1 MIIYRKESEREN
13 IYGLLV
19 SVSIASHHT
28 IVQTNYVYVVVSI
41 ARAKQEI
48 VVVLRKLGKDMG
60 YALLDGTCVS
70 SMINKEYTV
79 NGYRFI
85 TQFDNGWIA
94 IRFLDDVPT
103 NCINQFSNI
112 GAFNDY
118 IEYLKRKPH
127 HDDYVAMAT
136 STEEYNG

>member
-1 MIIYRKESEREN
+1 
-13 IYGLLV
+13 
-19 SVSIASHHT
+19 
-28 IVQTNYVYVVVSI
+28 
-41 ARAKQEI
+41 
-48 VVVLRKLGKDMG
+48 MG

-70 SMINKEYTV
+70 SMINKEYTL

-85 TQFDNGWIA
+85 TQFDNGWIS

-112 GAFNDY
+112 GAFNEY

-136 STEEYNG
+136 LTEESNG

>member
-1 MIIYRKESEREN
+1 
-13 IYGLLV
+13 
-19 SVSIASHHT
+19 
-28 IVQTNYVYVVVSI
+28 
-41 ARAKQEI
+41 
-48 VVVLRKLGKDMG
+48 MG
-60 YALLDGTCVS
+60 YVLLDGTCVS

-85 TQFDNGWIA
+85 TQLDNGWIS

-127 HDDYVAMAT
+127 HDDYVART
-136 STEEYNG
+136 TEDNNGQDNI

>member
-1 MIIYRKESEREN
+1 MHDQCIVNHHIIMR
-13 IYGLLV
+13 V
-19 SVSIASHHT
+19 
-28 IVQTNYVYVVVSI
+28 NYVCVVVSI
-41 ARAKQEI
+41 AKAKSEI
-48 VVVLRKLGKDMG
+48 VVVLRKLGKTMG

-85 TQFDNGWIA
+85 TQFDNGWIS

-127 HDDYVAMAT
+127 HDDYVART
-136 STEEYNG
+136 TEDNNGQDNI

>member
-1 MIIYRKESEREN
+1 
-13 IYGLLV
+13 
-19 SVSIASHHT
+19 
-28 IVQTNYVYVVVSI
+28 
-41 ARAKQEI
+41 
-48 VVVLRKLGKDMG
+48 MG

-103 NCINQFSNI
+103 NCINQFRNI
-112 GAFNDY
+112 GAFNEY

-127 HDDYVAMAT
+127 HDDYVAMTTQA
-136 STEEYNG
+136 EESNG

>member
-1 MIIYRKESEREN
+1 MQTVCIVNHHIITN
-13 IYGLLV
+13 V
-19 SVSIASHHT
+19 
-28 IVQTNYVYVVVSI
+28 NYVCVVVSI
-41 ARAKQEI
+41 VKAKQEI
-48 VVVLRKLGKDMG
+48 VVVLRKLGKTMG

-103 NCINQFSNI
+103 NCVNQFSNI
-112 GAFNDY
+112 GAFNEY

-136 STEEYNG
+136 QTEEDNG

>member
-1 MIIYRKESEREN
+1 M
-13 IYGLLV
+13 
-19 SVSIASHHT
+19 
-28 IVQTNYVYVVVSI
+28 QTNYVCVVVSI
-41 ARAKQEI
+41 VRAKQEI

-103 NCINQFSNI
+103 NCVNQFSNI

-127 HDDYVAMAT
+127 HDDYVAMVT
-136 STEEYNG
+136 QTEEDNG

>member
-1 MIIYRKESEREN
+1 MN
-13 IYGLLV
+13 TNV
-19 SVSIASHHT
+19 S
-28 IVQTNYVYVVVSI
+28 YVCVVVSI
-41 ARAKQEI
+41 AKAKHGI
-48 VVVLRKLGKDMG
+48 VAVLRKLGKTMG

-103 NCINQFSNI
+103 NCINQFNNI
-112 GAFNDY
+112 GAFNEY

-127 HDDYVAMAT
+127 HDEYVAMVIQA
-136 STEEYNG
+136 EESNG

>member
-1 MIIYRKESEREN
+1 MR
-13 IYGLLV
+13 V
-19 SVSIASHHT
+19 
-28 IVQTNYVYVVVSI
+28 NYVCVVVSI
-41 ARAKQEI
+41 ARVKQEI
-48 VVVLRKLGKDMG
+48 VVGLRKLGKTMG
-60 YALLDGTCVS
+60 YALLDDTCVS

-103 NCINQFSNI
+103 NCVNQFSNI

-136 STEEYNG
+136 LAEEDNG

>member
-1 MIIYRKESEREN
+1 
-13 IYGLLV
+13 
-19 SVSIASHHT
+19 
-28 IVQTNYVYVVVSI
+28 
-41 ARAKQEI
+41 
-48 VVVLRKLGKDMG
+48 MG

-70 SMINKEYTV
+70 SMINKEYTL

-85 TQFDNGWIA
+85 TQFDNGWIS

-127 HDDYVAMAT
+127 HDDYLQEQRRITMDKIT
-136 STEEYNG
+136 SDKLFEIN

>member
-1 MIIYRKESEREN
+1 
-13 IYGLLV
+13 
-19 SVSIASHHT
+19 
-28 IVQTNYVYVVVSI
+28 
-41 ARAKQEI
+41 
-48 VVVLRKLGKDMG
+48 MG

-127 HDDYVAMAT
+127 HNDYIAMTT
-136 STEEYNG
+136 STEESNG

>member
-1 MIIYRKESEREN
+1 
-13 IYGLLV
+13 
-19 SVSIASHHT
+19 
-28 IVQTNYVYVVVSI
+28 
-41 ARAKQEI
+41 
-48 VVVLRKLGKDMG
+48 MG

-85 TQFDNGWIA
+85 TQFDNGWIS

-103 NCINQFSNI
+103 NCISQFNNI
-112 GAFNDY
+112 GAFNEY

-127 HDDYVAMAT
+127 HDVFIAMAT
-136 STEEYNG
+136 QTEENNG

>member
-1 MIIYRKESEREN
+1 
-13 IYGLLV
+13 
-19 SVSIASHHT
+19 
-28 IVQTNYVYVVVSI
+28 
-41 ARAKQEI
+41 
-48 VVVLRKLGKDMG
+48 MG

-112 GAFNDY
+112 GAFN
-118 IEYLKRKPH
+118 EYDNPH
-127 HDDYVAMAT
+127 YFMSVYEWLDDGSMKWVDAFGSEKLQGM
-136 STEEYNG
+136 SCLERN

>member
-1 MIIYRKESEREN
+1 MQTVCIANHHIITN
-13 IYGLLV
+13 V
-19 SVSIASHHT
+19 
-28 IVQTNYVYVVVSI
+28 NYVCVVVSI
-41 ARAKQEI
+41 AKVKQEI
-48 VVVLRKLGKDMG
+48 VVVLRKLGKTMG

-85 TQFDNGWIA
+85 TQFDNGWIS

-103 NCINQFSNI
+103 NCVNQFSNI
-112 GAFNDY
+112 GAFNEY

-127 HDDYVAMAT
+127 HDDYVAIAT
-136 STEEYNG
+136 LEEEDNG

>member
-1 MIIYRKESEREN
+1 MQNVCIANHHVITN
-13 IYGLLV
+13 V
-19 SVSIASHHT
+19 S
-28 IVQTNYVYVVVSI
+28 YVCVVVSI
-41 ARAKQEI
+41 AKAKQEI
-48 VVVLRKLGKDMG
+48 VVDLRKLGKTMG

-103 NCINQFSNI
+103 NCINQFNNI

-136 STEEYNG
+136 QAEESNG